1 MRSGRSR
8 SEVPRDEAPAGGTT
22 SRTFG
27 ALGGGLLGVA
37 VSSLGESLGFLA
49 AGWPAPVDPWK
60 VHPTGLFLGGLL
72 GALVGGCLGITV
84 PARRKP

>member
-8 SEVPRDEAPAGGTT
+8 SEVPRDGALAGGTT
-22 SRTFG
+22 SRVFG
-27 ALGGGLLGVA
+27 ALGGWLLGLG
-37 VSSLGESLGFLA
+37 VSALCESLCFLA

-72 GALVGGCLGITV
+72 GALVGGYFGIAV
-84 PARRKP
+84 PARR